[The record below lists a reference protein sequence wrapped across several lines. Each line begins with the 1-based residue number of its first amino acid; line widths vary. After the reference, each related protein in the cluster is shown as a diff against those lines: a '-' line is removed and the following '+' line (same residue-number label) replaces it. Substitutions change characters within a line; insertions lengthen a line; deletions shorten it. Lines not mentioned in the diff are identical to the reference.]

1 MRTRFLILTPVLSMA
16 LGAQSLVDL
25 PVNGEKSVTTAPMGG
40 LPTALGAPSDPKVLF
55 RLAPLQPGKRYE
67 VTFTYDAGTDIGY
80 SHAWIDG
87 SPLGKDWLSFV
98 GIGSGTGR
106 QALAGKQEKF
116 LFTVDPASTSREL
129 YLALRSSA
137 PFTVRVGLTDH
148 LSGVTNQSKDRW
160 GFYYVTDLDADR
172 SAPFKLTR
180 SGGAAVAPPPPTIG
194 GPWLPIAVNGDRQ
207 ATTAPVT
214 VQLPPAFGAAS
225 DPKALFRLGPLAPGS
240 RYQVTFTYQAG
251 SDIGYAHAWVDGDPF
266 GKNWQNLV
274 GIGSGTGRQ
283 VLPGKEEVFLFTV
296 HPASTSRYIYLV
308 LRSTDKPLAMRI
320 SLKAA
325 ANLNNQSKDRW
336 GFFFVT
342 DFDADHTAPF
352 KLTR

>member
-1 MRTRFLILTPVLSMA
+1 MRTRSLIFPFALCTV

-25 PVNGEKSVTTAPMGG
+25 SVNGEKTVTTAPMAG
-40 LPTALGAPSDPKVLF
+40 LPTALGTPSDPKVLF
-55 RLAPLQPGKRYE
+55 RLAPLQPGRRYE

-87 SPLGKDWLSFV
+87 SPYGKDWHSFV

-106 QALAGKQEKF
+106 QALMGKQEKF
-116 LFTVDPASTSREL
+116 LFTVDSASTSREL
-129 YLALRSSA
+129 YLALRSGA
-137 PFTVRVGLTDH
+137 PFTVKVGLTER

-180 SGGAAVAPPPPTIG
+180 GGGAAITPPPVLG

-207 ATTAPVT
+207 VTTAPVT
-214 VQLPPAFGAAS
+214 APLPTSFGATS
-225 DPKALFRLGPLAPGS
+225 DPKALFRLGPLSPGS

-251 SDIGYAHAWVDGDPF
+251 SDIGFAHAWVDGDPF
-266 GKNWQNLV
+266 GKSWQNLV
-274 GIGSGTGRQ
+274 GVGSGTGRQ
-283 VLPGKEEVFLFTV
+283 VLQGKEEVFLFTV

-308 LRSTDKPLAMRI
+308 LRSTEKPLMMRV

-325 ANLNNQSKDRW
+325 SNLSNQSKDRW
-336 GFFFVT
+336 GFFYVT
-342 DFDADHTAPF
+342 DFDADRTAPF
-352 KLTR
+352 KLIR